1 MLLEVLADG
10 MEPNLGPLEKEIG
23 RIQGGSPQ
31 HLAPQGSFRW
41 RRGALG
47 SLFDPREVCYAVF

>member
-41 RRGALG
+41 RREL
-47 SLFDPREVCYAVF
+47 